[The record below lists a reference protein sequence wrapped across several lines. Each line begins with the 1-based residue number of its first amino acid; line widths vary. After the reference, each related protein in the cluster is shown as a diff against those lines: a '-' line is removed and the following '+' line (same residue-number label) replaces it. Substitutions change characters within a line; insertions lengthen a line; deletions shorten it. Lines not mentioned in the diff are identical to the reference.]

1 FGLPPSVGVRLTGP
15 VVARYR
21 ARYPQV
27 GLAIVEELSG
37 EVQQG
42 LLTGTLDLGLLYAGT
57 VSPSLRSEPLLA
69 ERLHVLAPPGGA
81 ILSGRPVPFHDLAG
95 MPLLLPGRR
104 HGLRAVV
111 EQAAFRHGLRLS
123 VDIEA
128 DSLRVLSELARRG
141 LAPVIHAPSAFDAEL
156 AAGELVAAPIEP
168 EIQRSIV
175 LAWPRDRAQSRAAL
189 AMASVIREEAARLWP
204 G

>member
-1 FGLPPSVGVRLTGP
+1 MDMRQLKALVRIAETGSFSEAARRLNVTQPALSRQIRLLEESLGERLLLRTGRGAVPTEAGHLLLARADLILGEVEKARQAIASRQDAVTGRVAFGLPPSVGVRLTGP

-21 ARYPQV
+21 ARHPQV

-81 ILSGRPVPFHDLAG
+81 ILSGRPVPFHDL
-95 MPLLLPGRR
+95 
-104 HGLRAVV
+104 
-111 EQAAFRHGLRLS
+111 
-123 VDIEA
+123 
-128 DSLRVLSELARRG
+128 
-141 LAPVIHAPSAFDAEL
+141 
-156 AAGELVAAPIEP
+156 
-168 EIQRSIV
+168 
-175 LAWPRDRAQSRAAL
+175 
-189 AMASVIREEAARLWP
+189 
-204 G
+204 